1 MEEKIENLGKEIEAI
16 KERNLRVE
24 VDKAWETSYFRILLI
39 TVINYIIAAFLLYF
53 IGANNFLL
61 GALVPA
67 IGFFLSTQTL
77 PAIKKWWIGRK

>member
-39 TVINYIIAAFLLYF
+39 TVITYIIAAFLLYF

>member
-39 TVINYIIAAFLLYF
+39 TVITYIIAAFLLYF

-77 PAIKKWWIGRK
+77 PAIKKWWIG